1 MLREG
6 GAVFQS
12 RREAEEADHARH
24 QAKQER
30 VAERRRINWE
40 KKAAV
45 GRLDC
50 LVAMGSLDGYI
61 RTH

>member
-6 GAVFQS
+6 GAVFQT
-12 RREAEEADHARH
+12 RREAEDADHARH

-30 VAERRRINWE
+30 VAERRRSNWE

-45 GRLDC
+45 SRLA
-50 LVAMGSLDGYI
+50 LTI
-61 RTH
+61 KW